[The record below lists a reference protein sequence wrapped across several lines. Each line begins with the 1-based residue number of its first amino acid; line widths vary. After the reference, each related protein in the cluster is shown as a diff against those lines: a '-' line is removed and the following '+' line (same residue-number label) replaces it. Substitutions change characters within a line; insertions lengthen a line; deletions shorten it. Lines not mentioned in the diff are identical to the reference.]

1 MENNDNRKEIR
12 RLLWRWGRVA
22 ATCARKQK
30 ELKEY
35 IDLIESVS
43 DVHSSA
49 LTGMPGGG
57 QISDK
62 TAMAAER
69 LMFLEQQYQG
79 MIDILS
85 NEIEHELRFK
95 EIMDDVISCVED
107 PARTII
113 EMRYKYTW
121 SYIKISRE
129 TSYAESWVKKLEGIA
144 IRRIEKNVRILK
156 EDTKRY
162 F

>member
-1 MENNDNRKEIR
+1 MESNARKDIR

-30 ELKEY
+30 ELREY

-49 LTGMPGGG
+49 LTGMPGSG

-62 TAMAAER
+62 TAKAAEK

-85 NEIEHELRFK
+85 KEIEQELRFK
-95 EIMDDVISCVED
+95 ESIDDLLLCVED
-107 PARTII
+107 PARTVI
-113 EMRYKYTW
+113 EMRYKYCW
-121 SYIKISRE
+121 SFIKIANE
-129 TSYAESWVKKLEGIA
+129 ISYSEASIKRLEGIA
-144 IRRIEKNVRILK
+144 ISLMEKKIRIRKD
-156 EDTKRY
+156 DTK
-162 F
+162 

>member
-1 MENNDNRKEIR
+1 MESNTRKDIR

-30 ELKEY
+30 ELREY
-35 IDLIESVS
+35 MDLIESVS

-62 TAMAAER
+62 TARAAEK

-85 NEIEHELRFK
+85 KEIEQELRFK
-95 EIMDDVISCVED
+95 ESMDNLLRCVED
-107 PARTII
+107 PARTVI
-113 EMRYKYTW
+113 EMRYKYCW
-121 SYIKISRE
+121 SFIKIANE
-129 TSYAESWVKKLEGIA
+129 ISYSEASIKRLEGIA
-144 IRRIEKNVRILK
+144 ISLMEKNIRIRK
-156 EDTKRY
+156 DDTK
-162 F
+162 